1 MVGLTETTRSGGEK
15 RRMWV
20 WLILASSL
28 FATGCGSSV
37 EQAVEQTTEQTFEV
51 DSTGTFSIRNAAG
64 AVRIYGSD
72 DANMV
77 VKTTKKGWSSEQ
89 VNAMT
94 AKVSVQTKSVSI
106 ETVFPPEKTW
116 RFSHRS
122 GSVDCAIT
130 LPRTMK
136 ITRLEVGN
144 GEVLVEGIRGGVRAD
159 LVNGDLSARDCFGD
173 IQLSVA
179 NGGLNL
185 FYEKWEQGVFTAD
198 TRVING
204 TTRAFLPRRASF
216 HLVAETADGHVS
228 NFLTEAKGKDSE
240 RATKVNM
247 SIGSDPHPEISLRA
261 TKGNIEIAAPRT
273 EL

>member
-1 MVGLTETTRSGGEK
+1 MEK
-15 RRMWV
+15 RRTLA
-20 WLILASSL
+20 WLLLASSL

-37 EQAVEQTTEQTFEV
+37 EQAVEQTTEQTYEV

-72 DANMV
+72 DANML
-77 VKTTKKGWSSEQ
+77 VKTTKKGWSQEQ
-89 VNAMT
+89 VSAMT

-116 RFSHRS
+116 RFSHRT
-122 GSVDCAIT
+122 GTVDCAIT
-130 LPRTMK
+130 LPRTIK

-159 LVNGDLSARDCFGD
+159 LVNGDLSARNCFGD

-185 FYEKWEQGVFTAD
+185 FYEKWEQGLFTAEA
-198 TRVING
+198 RVISG
-204 TTRAFLPRRASF
+204 TARAFLPRRASF

-228 NFLTEAKGKDSE
+228 NFLTETKEADSE
-240 RATKVNM
+240 RATRVNM

-273 EL
+273 E